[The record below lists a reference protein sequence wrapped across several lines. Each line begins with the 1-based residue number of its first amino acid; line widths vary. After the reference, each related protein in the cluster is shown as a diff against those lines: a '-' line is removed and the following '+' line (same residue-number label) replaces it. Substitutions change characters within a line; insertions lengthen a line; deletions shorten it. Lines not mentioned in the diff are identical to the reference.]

1 MRRSMKIACLM
12 AAGLAVVATSAT
24 ATTGPAHEAATP
36 LAYGTC
42 SGSWVTVTDFQAVRA
57 KPTAAST
64 RLFDVIPGERRPCRK
79 VVTGTQYNACGVY
92 NATAWI
98 QIQDFDREYGQGP
111 GWSGFIPSVC
121 TYDGVSP

>member
-1 MRRSMKIACLM
+1 MRRSTKIVCLM
-12 AAGLAVVATSAT
+12 AAGIALAATSAT
-24 ATTGPAHEAATP
+24 ATTEPANQDAGA

-42 SGSWVTVTDFQAVRA
+42 SGSWVTVTAVQAVRA

-64 RLFDVIPGERRPCRK
+64 RLFDVIPGERRTCRK

-98 QIQDFDREYGQGP
+98 QIHDFNNEYGQGP
-111 GWSGFIPSVC
+111 GWSGYIPSVC